1 VSRNPVDTA
10 LRAAAHHG
18 TPYVHTAGP
27 LVVLVLEGTHNRVT
41 GEVRG
46 VTRTRMCS
54 SSAMARAV
62 AARVLADLQAFP
74 AHPDVL
80 AVSALYAEA
89 AYRFAC
95 LRARRAA

>member
-1 VSRNPVDTA
+1 MSRNPVDTA

-18 TPYVHTAGP
+18 VPYVHRDGP
-27 LVVLVLEGTHNRVT
+27 LVVLVLWGAGSHVT
-41 GEVRG
+41 GELRG
-46 VTRTRMCS
+46 RVRTRMCS

-62 AARVLADLQAFP
+62 AARVLADLQTFP
-74 AHPDVL
+74 EHPDVL